1 MVLGWT
7 EASGNKPHSTI
18 RRLLKHHVDLR
29 SIPTKSVL
37 QFLSNY
43 ALNSSERSQ
52 LKELATNS
60 DLYESWKVDQPVLL
74 DVFKGFPS
82 LNVDSSS
89 LVYMMKTLQPR

>member
-1 MVLGWT
+1 MFLGWT
-7 EASGNKPHSTI
+7 EASGNKPPSTI

-37 QFLSNY
+37 KFLSNY

-60 DLYESWKVDQPVLL
+60 DLYESWKVDQPVLI

>member
-7 EASGNKPHSTI
+7 EASGNKPPSTI

-37 QFLSNY
+37 KLLSSY
-43 ALNSSERSQ
+43 ALNSAESSQ
-52 LKELATNS
+52 LKQLAINS
-60 DLYESWKVDQPVLL
+60 DLYESWKVDQPVLI
-74 DVFKGFPS
+74 DVLRAFPS
-82 LNVDSSS
+82 INVDSSS

>member
-7 EASGNKPHSTI
+7 EASGNKPPSTI

-37 QFLSNY
+37 KLLSNY

-52 LKELATNS
+52 LKQLAINS
-60 DLYESWKVDQPVLL
+60 DLYETWKVDQPVLI
-74 DVFKGFPS
+74 DVLRAFPS
-82 LNVDSSS
+82 INVDSSS
-89 LVYMMKTLQPR
+89 LVYLMKTLQPR